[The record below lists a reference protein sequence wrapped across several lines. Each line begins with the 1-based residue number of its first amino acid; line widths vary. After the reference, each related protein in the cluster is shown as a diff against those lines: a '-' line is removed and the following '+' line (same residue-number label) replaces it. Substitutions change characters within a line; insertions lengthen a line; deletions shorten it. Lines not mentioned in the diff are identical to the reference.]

1 MESRSTNPAVP
12 LVGKPKKGYLRHILI
27 KLQMSQIKSYESI
40 KGKESDKGTPI
51 KLLVDFSTETCQSR
65 SQLDDT
71 FKILKESLLFPLIH
85 QGSYGWLLPPA
96 LSFLLNC
103 MLKMIAF

>member
-1 MESRSTNPAVP
+1 
-12 LVGKPKKGYLRHILI
+12 
-27 KLQMSQIKSYESI
+27 MSQIKNYESI

-65 SQLDDT
+65 SQLDDI
-71 FKILKESLLFPLIH
+71 FKILKESLLFTLIH